1 MRTIKRDIVGAFI
14 ISADQKLLLG
24 KSNRATYEGMWLVP
38 GGGIEAGESTEEA
51 LIREV
56 KEETGIDITQAKIE
70 SLALRHNGTSE
81 KILKETGERV
91 IGVYDFFN
99 YKVTLSVNAED
110 AHVQEAD
117 DFTDATWWTFDELA
131 RIPLSPPTK
140 RTLEFMGFL

>member
-51 LIREV
+51 LIREL
-56 KEETGIDITQAKIE
+56 KEETGIDIMQAKIE

-99 YKVTLSVNAED
+99 YKVTLSVTAED

-140 RTLEFMGFL
+140 RTLEFMGLL